1 MALSTCLYSSCM
13 PRCLIGGQDYLIFS
27 TSFPSGGPGTGGRD
41 VFIKTLFLILDLS
54 YSFLDFRKNEPEKK
68 GPPLLYLSISTTSSL
83 IFVTCCSKSYR
94 PFEFGSRWLNRF
106 TRAHHSSPF
115 TYLPLRK
122 KKKAERWTFFDLSEL
137 PTPTQWTCS
146 SVFFCPLSFTVG
158 ARVYCV

>member
-1 MALSTCLYSSCM
+1 MALSTCLYSCCM

-122 KKKAERWTFFDLSEL
+122 KKGRKVNLFRPVRVAYTDTMNVFKCFLLSPFFYGG
-137 PTPTQWTCS
+137 C
-146 SVFFCPLSFTVG
+146 
-158 ARVYCV
+158 